1 MSGRKLIVEVVSADK
16 VLYAEE
22 ADMVVVPGYEGEL
35 GILPLHIPMVS
46 ILTRGEIRIKHGD
59 HIDYFFIEDGFLEVK
74 EDRAVILASE
84 AIPAQ
89 EIEPEAEL
97 KAQEEIKR
105 MIQQAKER
113 GEDFSSLL
121 EELNKSVTRLR
132 VARKVR
138 E

>member
-1 MSGRKLIVEVVSADK
+1 MGDRKLTVEVVAADK

-46 ILTRGEIRIKHGD
+46 ILTRGEIRIKHKD
-59 HIDYFFIEDGFLEVK
+59 HIDYFYIEDGFLEVK

-89 EIEPEAEL
+89 EIEPEVEL

-105 MIQQAKER
+105 MIEQAKEK

-121 EELNKSVTRLR
+121 EELNRSLTRLR
-132 VARKVR
+132 VARKAKK
-138 E
+138 